1 MAAPQPPSPPIG
13 VGVSAAGALLA
24 DGALPAPVPSSGNGA
39 RPARRRARL
48 GLETCGLLSLCLGK
62 SAVYSVLS
70 LVNSL
75 TVGSKLNEQTTT
87 INGAVTPDRPWLDVA
102 YKLADDFFLIVPVVM
117 AIYLLASVRRP
128 GPSVWRAIGLDGLR
142 VRRDVLV
149 GVGATAAVG
158 IPGLGCY
165 LLGRQLGL
173 NTTINTAGSGASLA
187 AIAFYVVAAAAN
199 AGLEEI
205 VMIGYLLT
213 RWRQAGWNA
222 WAAIVTSALIRGS
235 YHLYQGFAGFI
246 GNVVM
251 GLAFGWYWQRTRRLW
266 PLIVAHTLL
275 DVFSFVGYA
284 LLKNVW
290 TWL

>member
-1 MAAPQPPSPPIG
+1 MAALSPDRGPAVI
-13 VGVSAAGALLA
+13 VGSGAHQASA
-24 DGALPAPVPSSGNGA
+24 
-39 RPARRRARL
+39 RAWL
-48 GLETCGLLSLCLGK
+48 GFETFGLLSLCLGK
-62 SAVYSVLS
+62 SAVYSLLS

-75 TVGSKLNEQTTT
+75 TIGPKLNEQTTT

-102 YKLADDFFLIVPVVM
+102 YKLTDDFFLIVPVVM
-117 AIYLLASVRRP
+117 AIYLLSSVRRP
-128 GPSVWRAIGLDGLR
+128 GPSVWQAIGLDGLR
-142 VRRDVLV
+142 VRRDVLI

-158 IPGLGCY
+158 IPGLGLY
-165 LLGRQLGL
+165 LLGRELGL
-173 NTTINTAGSGASLA
+173 NTSINTAGSGAALA
-187 AIAFYVVAAAAN
+187 AIAFYVIAAVAN

-213 RWRQAGWNA
+213 RWRQAGWNT
-222 WAAIVTSALIRGS
+222 WAAIVTSALIRGG

-284 LLKNVW
+284 LLRNVW
-290 TWL
+290 PWL